1 MILSR
6 LRPVAQAGR
15 PRVARKAGRW
25 RPPSR
30 MARLEKLKEVCP
42 QLVMAKTLLAGHF
55 NTIEVSDQ
63 INAMLN
69 RFLKVGI

>member
-1 MILSR
+1 
-6 LRPVAQAGR
+6 
-15 PRVARKAGRW
+15 
-25 RPPSR
+25 